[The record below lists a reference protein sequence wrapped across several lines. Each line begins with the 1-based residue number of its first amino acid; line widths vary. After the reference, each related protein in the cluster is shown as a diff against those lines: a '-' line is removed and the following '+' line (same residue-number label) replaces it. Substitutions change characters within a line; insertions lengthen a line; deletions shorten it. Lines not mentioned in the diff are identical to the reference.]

1 MCQSQV
7 ESDGL
12 LDFSSLRL
20 AKKVL
25 IKQVGTFLTSML
37 VNKTY

>member
-12 LDFSSLRL
+12 LGSSSLRL
-20 AKKVL
+20 ANFYVGQQNIL
-25 IKQVGTFLTSML
+25 ILQ
-37 VNKTY
+37 